1 MNHLINKCV
10 PFDGDTKEELVY
22 DIINKDIDNDINEL
36 SIGKDYKDL
45 LFKLLNKNPHYRIK
59 AEDALKHEF
68 FKKGIRIKDLFK
80 LKKNEI

>member
-1 MNHLINKCV
+1 MNHLINECV

-45 LFKLLNKNPHYRIK
+45 LFKLLNKNQII
-59 AEDALKHEF
+59 ELKM
-68 FKKGIRIKDLFK
+68 KML
-80 LKKNEI
+80 

>member
-1 MNHLINKCV
+1 MNHLINECV

-45 LFKLLNKNPHYRIK
+45 LFKLLNKNPNYRIK
-59 AEDALKHEF
+59 DEDALKHKF
-68 FKKGIRIKDLFK
+68 FKKGIRIKDLIK
-80 LKKNEI
+80 LEKS